1 MNQTPRRRL
10 VGPARLAGSI
20 VLLLVLEVP
29 RASAGPGDGPG
40 ADTVI
45 LLQPAAAS
53 SAVRRSLARIGD
65 ELSADRYHV
74 ILADRD
80 AASDPRA
87 VIESAAHA
95 AEAGSALILFGDP
108 DSGQA
113 ELCIVRRSGRRTAV
127 RRATVV
133 VEDPERMPE
142 ALARRAL
149 ELLRATALELS
160 IGIEPTPQ
168 PETPQRSEA
177 EVHPSASASA
187 VPPANVTIDL
197 GVAAWAS
204 IEGPPPAVAP
214 VGRVALRV
222 SEWAWARITAAGLG
236 TRPSLET
243 AYGTATLVQTVA
255 LAEAVAVFRGDKWL
269 RPFVSIG
276 AGALN
281 VAVSGMGE
289 GQYEDR
295 APQRWSAA
303 FDGGIG
309 VAVAVRS
316 RAALVTELH
325 ALVAAPHPVVRFAD
339 MRAATIGYPS
349 LILTLTLQVAP

>member
-1 MNQTPRRRL
+1 M
-10 VGPARLAGSI
+10 
-20 VLLLVLEVP
+20 LLVLEVP
-29 RASAGPGDGPG
+29 RASAGSGPG
-40 ADTVI
+40 AETVI
-45 LLQPAAAS
+45 LLQPADAS
-53 SAVRRSLARIGD
+53 SAVRQSLARIGD

-74 ILADRD
+74 VLADRD
-80 AASDPRA
+80 AAGGPGA
-87 VIESAAHA
+87 VIDTAARA
-95 AEAGSALILFGDP
+95 AEAGTALVLFGDP

-113 ELCIVRRSGRRTAV
+113 ELCIVQRSGRRAAV
-127 RRATVV
+127 RRATVLV
-133 VEDPERMPE
+133 DDPQRMPE

-160 IGIEPTPQ
+160 IGIEPAPR

-177 EVHPSASASA
+177 GVPASAGAPA
-187 VPPANVTIDL
+187 VPPPVLTVDL
-197 GVAAWAS
+197 GVATWAS

-214 VGRVALRV
+214 VGRVALRL
-222 SEWAWARITAAGLG
+222 SDWAWARITAAGLG

-243 AYGTATLVQTVA
+243 AHGSATLAQTLA
-255 LAEAVAVFRGDKWL
+255 LAEAVAVFRGDQWL

-289 GQYEDR
+289 GPYEGR

-309 VAVAVRS
+309 VALVVRS

-325 ALVAAPHPVVRFAD
+325 ALMAAPHPVVRFAD
-339 MRAATIGYPS
+339 TRAATIGYPS
-349 LILTLTLQVAP
+349 LILTLALQVAP